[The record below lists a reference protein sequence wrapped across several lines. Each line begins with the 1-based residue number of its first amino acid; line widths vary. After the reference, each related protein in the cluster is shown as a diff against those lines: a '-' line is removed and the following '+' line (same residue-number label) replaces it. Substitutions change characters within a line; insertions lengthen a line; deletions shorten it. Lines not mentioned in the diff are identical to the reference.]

1 LRPRIACGRFEEERY
16 SFPLFFAVDYDT
28 KVQPLD
34 RFVTEERPAKEGL
47 TAGEHLFAQTAQSLN
62 YLKARLAKGEI
73 KNHMCPCRPSGR
85 KRDTAPMTKADPTAF
100 LARRDNPV
108 SARLRERALSL
119 GKSALAIYVGIPT

>member
-47 TAGEHLFAQTAQSLN
+47 TAGELCLR
-62 YLKARLAKGEI
+62 RL
-73 KNHMCPCRPSGR
+73 P
-85 KRDTAPMTKADPTAF
+85 
-100 LARRDNPV
+100 
-108 SARLRERALSL
+108 RAST
-119 GKSALAIYVGIPT
+119 I